1 MMGGEGMD
9 PKQQEALMKQFAS
22 KLGESGGGSGGKL
35 PEGFKMVHS
44 PGGDQPKGKAKE
56 AKKGSKKGKS
66 YPEIGVPKPEPGGKV
81 RAPHEFGSN
90 ETEDDRVLRKSFV
103 MKDDAATV
111 GTLLGE
117 EGSVFSVDMNG
128 QTHLHLAALRSR
140 HKVLNALLA
149 AGSDPNKRDNAGCTP
164 IFMAAYA
171 GFPGGVSALLE
182 AGADL
187 TVVDELGNT
196 PLHDLAGAGRYISKR
211 FHSPAQVVVKHA
223 TPPEATLSLSHPS
236 AHCRLRPAR
245 ASTSLGG
252 RRSKRKK
259 ASGCRTRGWSLREF
273 SCAHAP
279 PMHSQT
285 DPHV

>member
-1 MMGGEGMD
+1 MMRRGVVALLAALHCRCALAQLPEGFKMMGGEGMD

-22 KLGESGGGSGGKL
+22 KLGEGGGGSGGKL

-44 PGGDQPKGKAKE
+44 PGGDQPKGKAKKAKK

-117 EGSVFSVDMNG
+117 QGSVFSVDMNG

-140 HKVLNALLA
+140 HKVLNTLLA

-171 GFPGGVSALLE
+171 GFPGGVSALLQ

-187 TVVDELGNT
+187 AVVDELGNT
-196 PLHDLAGAGRYISKR
+196 PLHDLAGAGRYVSKR
-211 FHSPAQVVVKHA
+211 FHSPAQVRARHA
-223 TPPEATLSLSHPS
+223 TRSHPLT
-236 AHCRLRPAR
+236 RLAP
-245 ASTSLGG
+245 
-252 RRSKRKK
+252 RRHI
-259 ASGCRTRGWSLREF
+259 AG
-273 SCAHAP
+273 
-279 PMHSQT
+279 
-285 DPHV
+285 